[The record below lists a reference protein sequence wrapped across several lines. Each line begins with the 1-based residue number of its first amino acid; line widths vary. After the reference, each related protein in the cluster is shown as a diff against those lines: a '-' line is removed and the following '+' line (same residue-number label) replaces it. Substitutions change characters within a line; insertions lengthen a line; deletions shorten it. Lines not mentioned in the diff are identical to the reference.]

1 MRLADLNALDDDAA
15 VQAFLRCCGS
25 SRWAHRMAEARPF
38 ADAEAMAAAADA
50 TWWALGQPD
59 WLEAFAAHPQ
69 IGSSGSSRSGEPAG
83 PGGAGA
89 SDGSA
94 WSDEE
99 QAGVAAAP
107 AQTRRRLAD
116 ADRDYQARFGYIFI
130 VCATGKTADEMLA
143 LLAGRLRHDA
153 VDELRFAA
161 EEQRKI
167 TRLRL
172 TKLLEEGPDTP

>member
-1 MRLADLNALDDDAA
+1 MTLADLNALDDDAA
-15 VQAFLRCCGS
+15 VRAFLRCCGS

-38 ADAEAMAAAADA
+38 ADTDAMAATADA
-50 TWWALGQPD
+50 MWRALAEPD

-69 IGSSGSSRSGEPAG
+69 IGSRSAG
-83 PGGAGA
+83 PGGSAA
-89 SDGSA
+89 SA

-99 QAGVAAAP
+99 QAGVAAAA
-107 AQTRRRLAD
+107 AQTRRRLAE
-116 ADRDYQARFGYIFI
+116 ANSDYQARFGYIFI

-143 LLAGRLRHDA
+143 LLEGRLRHDA
-153 VDELRFAA
+153 VDELRLAA

-172 TKLLEEGPDTP
+172 IKLLEEEPDTP